1 MKQSLSAPTNPRVL
15 PTAHRLCLSEID
27 LMFRK
32 STKKFE
38 CESCRVKCRVCEQE
52 SEALMSSLMTC
63 KRCNISYHSKCL
75 PNMTTKVLKGC
86 PTCEKTYLKYLMNKD
101 DDKLANSGS
110 SKDSSDKNT
119 SNNLEI
125 DEASSSD
132 INVRPN
138 LLEEVP
144 TLTQL
149 KEIEMTD
156 NDLNQ
161 AQAEERAADVSK
173 AAVDGSSSLPPNDE
187 DALNDGSNEDSNQS
201 NAGSSAS
208 SSSNA
213 ENASALKRTEPEGE
227 TLLQKYRK
235 LFKAYDVH
243 QQVKITK
250 EQFNTLKS
258 LK

>member
-1 MKQSLSAPTNPRVL
+1 
-15 PTAHRLCLSEID
+15 
-27 LMFRK
+27 MFRK

-38 CESCRVKCRVCEQE
+38 CESCRVKCRVCKQE
-52 SEALMSSLMTC
+52 SETLMSSLMTC

-75 PNMTTKVLKGC
+75 LNMTDKLLKGC
-86 PTCEKTYLKYLMNKD
+86 PTCEKTYLKHLNQ
-101 DDKLANSGS
+101 DDKTNSGS
-110 SKDSSDKNT
+110 SKDSSEKNIS

-161 AQAEERAADVSK
+161 AQADERAADESK
-173 AAVDGSSSLPPNDE
+173 PAECSVPANADE
-187 DALNDGSNEDSNQS
+187 DPLNDGSNEDSNQS

-213 ENASALKRTEPEGE
+213 ENASAPKRAEEE
-227 TLLQKYRK
+227 TLLEKYRK